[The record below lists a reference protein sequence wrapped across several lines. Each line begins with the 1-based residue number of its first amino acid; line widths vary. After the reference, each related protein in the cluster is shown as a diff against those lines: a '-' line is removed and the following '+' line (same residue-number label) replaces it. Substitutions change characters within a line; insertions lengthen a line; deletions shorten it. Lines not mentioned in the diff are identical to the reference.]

1 MSEAERDYE
10 TEAVSQGWKE
20 DGPLDAKEFVEKGE
34 KIAGIL
40 KSKNDRLED
49 KVDRQGVEIQGLKES
64 NKQFGE
70 YHKQTLESQ
79 RQKDAGRVSQLEEQ
93 LAQAVTDGDGQ
104 AFQQTRNELESMKP
118 QQQSDTILEES
129 AAAWNQ
135 LSQDWASENKWY
147 NENRKLGACA
157 DGISDQIRSEGY
169 SGQAYFSEIT
179 KRVREDFPEEFE
191 NPNQS
196 MPAGVE
202 AGGQLSTLD
211 SKVQTYANL
220 PPDAKAACDNFVK
233 EGFMSKED
241 YVSQYEFEQGV

>member
-1 MSEAERDYE
+1 MTDEERDYE
-10 TEAVSQGWKE
+10 IEAVNQGWKE

-40 KSKNDRLED
+40 KSKNDRLAD

-79 RQKDAGRVSQLEEQ
+79 RQKDAGHVSQLEEQ

-118 QQQSDTILEES
+118 QQPPDTS
-129 AAAWNQ
+129 AWDQ
-135 LSQDWASENKWY
+135 LSRDWASENKWY
-147 NENRKLGACA
+147 NENRKMGAYA
-157 DGISDQIRSEGY
+157 DGIADQIRSEGY

-196 MPAGVE
+196 RPAGVE
-202 AGGQLSTLD
+202 AGGQLSTPD

-233 EGFMSKED
+233 QGFMSKED